1 MYLVAAVVVLVGLS
15 LLVLLRVLRSRGDL
29 VAAIRQGNAARV
41 EALLRRKPEALGAA
55 RESVRGPLQAAASQG
70 RGDLVELLVAHGV
83 DPAGIDGW
91 GQSALHVAA
100 LHGHVDLV
108 RRFLALGVDVNQR
121 AGRATSDKV
130 PARPGATPLHFACG
144 AGQLAVLEV
153 LLEKGAAWDAVDERS
168 LTALHEVSA
177 RSGSVEVARRL
188 LELGCA
194 VDALD
199 CLGQTPLMLA
209 LAYKRTALASLL
221 VAHGA
226 SPHARGPLE
235 FTPLH
240 LAALRGLED
249 LVAALL
255 AAGADPFA
263 ENDLKQTP
271 ADVAR
276 AEGHAAVVDLLAQAV
291 LKLSGP
297 PVMNPAAV
305 SQPRPPLEEDA
316 VEGLPPRSRTS

>member
-1 MYLVAAVVVLVGLS
+1 MYLAVALVVLVGLS
-15 LLVLLRVLRSRGDL
+15 LVIHRVLRSRRDL
-29 VAAIRQGNAARV
+29 VSVIRQGSASRV
-41 EALLRRKPEALGAA
+41 EALLRKRPEALTEA
-55 RESVRGPLQAAASQG
+55 RDSVRGPLQAAAAVGS
-70 RGDLVELLVAHGV
+70 RDIVELLLARGV

-108 RRFLALGVDVNQR
+108 RRLLERGVDVNLR
-121 AGRATSDKV
+121 AGRATAEQV
-130 PARPGATPLHFACG
+130 PSRPGATSVHFACG

-153 LLEKGAAWDAVDERS
+153 LLEKGAAWDAVDERG
-168 LTALHEVSA
+168 LTALHEVAA

-194 VDALD
+194 VDAVD

-209 LAYKRTALASLL
+209 LTYKRNALASLL

-240 LAALRGLED
+240 LAALRGLDE
-249 LVAALL
+249 LVSGLL
-255 AAGADPFA
+255 AAGADPLA
-263 ENDLKQTP
+263 RNDVGHTP
-271 ADVAR
+271 QDVAR
-276 AEGHAAVVDLLAQAV
+276 AEGHASVVSLLDAAQAGRAGEAGGE
-291 LKLSGP
+291 SP
-297 PVMNPAAV
+297 
-305 SQPRPPLEEDA
+305 PRPRSS
-316 VEGLPPRSRTS
+316 EG